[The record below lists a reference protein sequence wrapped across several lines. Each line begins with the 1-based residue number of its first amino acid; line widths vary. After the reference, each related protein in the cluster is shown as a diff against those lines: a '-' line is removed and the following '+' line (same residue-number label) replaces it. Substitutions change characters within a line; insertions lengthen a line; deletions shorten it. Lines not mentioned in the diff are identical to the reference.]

1 MYSYLPVLCG
11 KRNAGEFK
19 RKINKIKAAI
29 VYVKKKSYL
38 CGWGYISYLILD
50 VVRIFNHVRYLKY
63 NLINVATPVKL

>member
-1 MYSYLPVLCG
+1 MQVSLKEKLT
-11 KRNAGEFK
+11 
-19 RKINKIKAAI
+19 KIKAAI